1 MSPDPDASP
10 GPDTPRATPRIVIT
24 GGGGQLAAELVRL
37 LDAAPPEP
45 GWQALTRAECDITD
59 LHRVRAV
66 IHDQAHAAGDRGL
79 AVINAAAWTNVDGAE
94 ADEPGAYAVNA
105 AGPAHLAM
113 ACEQV
118 GAQLLQLSTD
128 YVFPGDRADGEPYA
142 PLDETG
148 PRSAYG
154 RTKLAG
160 ELAVREL
167 LPHASWVV
175 RTSWVYGATGANF
188 VKTMAKLSG
197 QRETLDV
204 VDDQIGCPT
213 WAADLAAGLL
223 QLIAV
228 APPSGVYHAAGGGR
242 ASWFELARAV
252 FTELGLDPER
262 VHPTTSAEFVR
273 PAPRP
278 AWSVLSSSE
287 WVDAGLAPLP
297 DWREAL
303 GAAFTKDGAALGA

>member
-1 MSPDPDASP
+1 MSPDPDAAP
-10 GPDTPRATPRIVIT
+10 GPDSPASTPRIVIT
-24 GGGGQLAAELVRL
+24 GGGGQLAAELGRL
-37 LDAAPPEP
+37 LTDAPPEA
-45 GWQALTRAECDITD
+45 GWQALTRAECDIAD

-66 IHDQAHAAGDRGL
+66 IADQARAAGDRGL
-79 AVINAAAWTNVDGAE
+79 AVINAAANTNVDGAE
-94 ADEPGAYAVNA
+94 ADEPAAYAVNA
-105 AGPAHLAM
+105 AGAAHLAL

-118 GAQLLQLSTD
+118 GARLVQLSTD
-128 YVFPGDRADGEPYA
+128 YVFPGDRADGRPYV

-160 ELAVREL
+160 EIAVREL

-175 RTSWVYGATGANF
+175 RTAWVYGATGTNF
-188 VKTMAKLSG
+188 VKTMARLSAE
-197 QRETLDV
+197 RETLSV

-213 WAADLAAGLL
+213 WAADLARGLL

-228 APPSGVYHAAGGGR
+228 APPSGIYHAAGGGR
-242 ASWFELARAV
+242 ASWYELAQAV
-252 FTELGLDPER
+252 FDELGLDPER
-262 VHPTTSAEFVR
+262 VRPTTSAEFVR

-278 AWSVLSSSE
+278 AWSVLSNSE

-303 GAAFTKDGAALGA
+303 STAYAQDGAALGA